1 MGDEEEVF
9 VGDDGETIIADPE
22 AGCGQ
27 KFQAA
32 VGSCCC
38 GLFLFPFSL
47 ILLGWN
53 ERNFVC
59 TQKQIYYAEDNAATW
74 PCAVSDQSA
83 LGEDVDDIY
92 YLSCPFDPNSY
103 HNFTG
108 SRFNPS
114 STDPNLENLMRNF
127 QFSGIAA
134 RQTTEIWTCVET
146 QHERTIG
153 SGENRRRVTTYSY
166 AMDWVSIPT
175 NFHDPIVEANLRL
188 ARTSCRGFPAGWQG
202 SQPVIPDGIN
212 EATNS
217 QYADGVMVGGVV
229 LPDDWTN
236 QIPITKTVTVPDL
249 IGTLPPTP
257 FGVRFVMRPDEVDGA
272 AVITDCESF
281 TAPSWGC
288 VKLKYVVSTATQ
300 ASIIANVGPG
310 KMAGPHITPASWACS
325 EDNYYAFYPDT
336 SSATLPEVIAQEHSG
351 NSTTAWILRIAGL
364 LMAWAAVFCLFS
376 PVTFAADIF
385 GDCLAFIPCV
395 GEMMEDII
403 EGLVNAVVCVIS
415 CSIGCSCGL
424 CVIAI
429 VMLVMRPL
437 WGGLLMLVALCLIG
451 CSFAVASQAPKKSK
465 REPQDEEMEL
475 VADVD
480 ES

>member
-1 MGDEEEVF
+1 MGDEEEEF
-9 VGDDGETIIADPE
+9 CMGDDGETITADPE
-22 AGCGQ
+22 PGCGQ

-32 VGSCCC
+32 IGSCCL
-38 GLFLFPFSL
+38 GLLLFPLSL
-47 ILLGWN
+47 FLLGWN

-74 PCAVSDQSA
+74 PCAVGDQSA

-92 YLSCPFDPNSY
+92 FLSCPFDPNSY

-108 SRFNPS
+108 MRFNEPS
-114 STDPNLENLMRNF
+114 NTDPNLGNLMRNF
-127 QFSGIAA
+127 QFSGLAA
-134 RQTTEIWTCVET
+134 RQTTQLYTCVET
-146 QHERTIG
+146 QHQRTEG
-153 SGENRRRVTTYSY
+153 SGNERRTVTTYSY
-166 AMDWVSIPT
+166 ALDWVIIPT
-175 NFHDPIVEANLRL
+175 NFHTPFTEDNVRL
-188 ARTSCRGFPAGWQG
+188 ASQSCPGLPAGWQG
-202 SQPVIPDGIN
+202 SHPVIPDGIN
-212 EATNS
+212 DGTNS
-217 QYADGVMVGGVV
+217 EYADGVMVGGVV
-229 LPDDWTN
+229 LPDDWIN
-236 QIPITKTVTVPDL
+236 QIPIDKTLTESDL

-257 FGVRFVMRPDEVDGA
+257 FGARFVMRPEGGE
-272 AVITDCESF
+272 AVITDCGIN
-281 TAPSWGC
+281 PSWGC
-288 VKLKYVVSTATQ
+288 VKLTYAVSTATQ

-310 KMAGPHITPASWACS
+310 KIAAPHITPASWACS
-325 EDNYYAFYPDT
+325 EDDYYAFYPDT
-336 SSATLPEVIAQEHSG
+336 STATLPEVIAREHST
-351 NSTTAWILRIAGL
+351 NSTTAWLLRIVGL
-364 LMAWAAVFCLFS
+364 LMAWGAVFCLFS
-376 PVTFAADIF
+376 PVTFAADIC

-403 EGLVNAVVCVIS
+403 EGVVYAVVCAIS

-451 CSFAVASQAPKKSK
+451 CSFAVASQAPKKSQ
-465 REPQDEEMEL
+465 RQPQDEEMEL